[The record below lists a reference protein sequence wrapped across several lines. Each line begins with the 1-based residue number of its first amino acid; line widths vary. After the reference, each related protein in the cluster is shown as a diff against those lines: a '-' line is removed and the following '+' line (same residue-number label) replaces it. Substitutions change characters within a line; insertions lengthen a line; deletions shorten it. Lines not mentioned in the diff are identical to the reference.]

1 MMIFTF
7 FVFHIIMTTFTLALI
22 QYFEIRDFDIDLW
35 NCLIVSFLWFL
46 VLPALIMMIGSKYMV
61 QRMQRFEHSNI
72 NFTKLKRKAGK
83 MYINTNDSKVWT
95 FRADLNDFISDGSI
109 MSAYYPNLLNEYFKA
124 VN

>member
-1 MMIFTF
+1 MEIFVL
-7 FVFHIIMTTFTLALI
+7 FVFHVIMATLTIVLI
-22 QYFEIRDFDIDLW
+22 QYFEITNFDVDLF
-35 NCLIVSFLWFL
+35 NCLIVLFFWFL
-46 VLPALIMMIGSKYMV
+46 ILPVIIMMIGSKYMV
-61 QRMQRFEHSNI
+61 QRMQNFEHSSI

-95 FRADLNDFISDGSI
+95 FRADLNDFISDSSI